1 MYNHI
6 GGYVHNSS
14 LEYNIINDSI
24 TNEETC
30 MAIDCLKNGKSPG
43 TDGIPAEFVKS
54 CKSILS
60 SDITNILNYI
70 IGPRDFPT
78 SWAEGLRSAIF
89 KCGSRLDAG
98 NYRGITV
105 LPVMEKIFET
115 IVYRRLSFANE
126 AFDKTDKFNGGF
138 LPGCRTADNILIL
151 QGLVQRQLC
160 IGSSLV
166 VCFVDFS
173 KAFDLINRHIL
184 FYKIIKG
191 GWHGPV
197 IDTLRN
203 LYDKLSLRVKS
214 NRRISSK
221 IFSKLGVNQ
230 GGVASGILFRK
241 YLADLESYLSSE
253 HGICISDGIITHLL
267 WADDLILFS
276 DTFHGLQKQLNGFQ
290 QFCSSNHM
298 LVNEIK
304 TKVMVFGNP
313 TTSRIYFNKKN
324 NRWGERL

>member
-1 MYNHI
+1 MWIQAGCWQLQRYHCPPS
-6 GGYVHNSS
+6 H
-14 LEYNIINDSI
+14 
-24 TNEETC
+24 
-30 MAIDCLKNGKSPG
+30 GK
-43 TDGIPAEFVKS
+43 
-54 CKSILS
+54 
-60 SDITNILNYI
+60 DIWN
-70 IGPRDFPT
+70 
-78 SWAEGLRSAIF
+78 
-89 KCGSRLDAG
+89 
-98 NYRGITV
+98 
-105 LPVMEKIFET
+105 

-126 AFDKTDKFNGGF
+126 AFDKTDEFNGGF
-138 LPGCRTADNILIL
+138 LPGCRTADNIFIL

-203 LYDKLSLRVKS
+203 LYDKLSFRVKS

-253 HGICISDGIITHLL
+253 HGICISDGIIAHLL

-276 DTFHGLQKQLNGFQ
+276 DTFHGLQKQLNGLQ

-313 TTSRIYFNKKN
+313 TTSKIYFNTKIIDDVKDFKYHQFN
-324 NRWGERL
+324 KIAQPRCAEKDVSVLMWSSEESHIQYEN